1 MRGLFLRE
9 HSTKAQ
15 LAERKI
21 RLGAPSSRPPK
32 GALELMGQAQT
43 KDGPSEEHNL
53 REVHSLWLKMILA
66 KGLTYKVLAG
76 RTPKAGRMGA
86 PSCRKEYRQHTVGS
100 SAAATVQHCLS
111 GQLGQERASL

>member
-53 REVHSLWLKMILA
+53 REVHSLWLKMILT

-76 RTPKAGRMGA
+76 RP
-86 PSCRKEYRQHTVGS
+86 
-100 SAAATVQHCLS
+100 
-111 GQLGQERASL
+111 